1 MRHYLKI
8 NKSKSCT
15 QKSSLPVDCLR
26 KFAMGDNTCN
36 FWCGQCND
44 TMHNTFFRIT
54 GPIPNFSKKSISLE
68 PLYKSKNDFW
78 SFSCIMVALKSE
90 RKRSLLITMAIRAT
104 AILKF
109 TTHFWGAW
117 KQIGLFQSAAS
128 PLRAQIVTVFVRFR
142 RHFCVQFVAWN
153 VCVFWA
159 WNEES
164 ERQNVDQLPFR
175 LR

>member
-1 MRHYLKI
+1 
-8 NKSKSCT
+8 
-15 QKSSLPVDCLR
+15 
-26 KFAMGDNTCN
+26 MGDNTCN

-54 GPIPNFSKKSISLE
+54 GPILNFSKKSISLE
-68 PLYKSKNDFW
+68 PLYKLKNDFW
-78 SFSCIMVALKSE
+78 SFSCIMLALKSE
-90 RKRSLLITMAIRAT
+90 RKRSLLITWPIRAT

-117 KQIGLFQSAAS
+117 KQVGLFRSAAR
-128 PLRAQIVTVFVRFR
+128 PLRTQIVTVYRFGYGAI
-142 RHFCVQFVAWN
+142 FCVQFVAWN
-153 VCVFWA
+153 VYVFWA

>member
-1 MRHYLKI
+1 
-8 NKSKSCT
+8 
-15 QKSSLPVDCLR
+15 
-26 KFAMGDNTCN
+26 MGDNTCN

-78 SFSCIMVALKSE
+78 SFSCIMLALKSE
-90 RKRSLLITMAIRAT
+90 RKRSLLITWAIRAT

-117 KQIGLFQSAAS
+117 KQIGLFRSAAS

-142 RHFCVQFVAWN
+142 RDFLCSVRGLK
-153 VCVFWA
+153 C
-159 WNEES
+159 
-164 ERQNVDQLPFR
+164 LR
-175 LR
+175 LLSLKWRIRAAKRGSATL

>member
-1 MRHYLKI
+1 
-8 NKSKSCT
+8 
-15 QKSSLPVDCLR
+15 
-26 KFAMGDNTCN
+26 MGDNTCN

-78 SFSCIMVALKSE
+78 SFSCIMLALKSE
-90 RKRSLLITMAIRAT
+90 RKRSLLITWPIRAT

-117 KQIGLFQSAAS
+117 KQIGLFRSAAR

-142 RHFCVQFVAWN
+142 RDFLCSVRGMK
-153 VCVFWA
+153 C
-159 WNEES
+159 
-164 ERQNVDQLPFR
+164 LR
-175 LR
+175 LLSLEWRIRAAKCGSATL